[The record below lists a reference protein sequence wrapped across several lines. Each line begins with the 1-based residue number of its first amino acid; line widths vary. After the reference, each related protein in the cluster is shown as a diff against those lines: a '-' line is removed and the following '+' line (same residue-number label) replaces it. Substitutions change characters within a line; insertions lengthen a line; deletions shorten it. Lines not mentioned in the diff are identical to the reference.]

1 MSSTAKLSARDRI
14 ETLLDDNSFVEI
26 GALVTKRSTDF
37 NLQQLEAPGDGVITG
52 YGVID
57 GKPVYVYAQDASVLK
72 GTIGEMHAAKI
83 VSLYDKATKVGA
95 PVIGLI
101 DCAGMRLQEATD
113 ALESFGKIYKAQTLA
128 SGVIPQITAVYGN
141 CGGGCAVLTAL
152 SDFVF
157 MTKEG
162 KLFVNAVNAIEGN
175 YEGKCDTASAD
186 FAAKAGTVDFVDEDE
201 VASLNSIRR
210 LIGFL
215 PLNNEDEVCS
225 ETADDLNRETVGF
238 SSEIADAAEAIK
250 DIADNGE
257 FVEIKAAYAPEL
269 AAGFIKLN
277 GSPVGIIANRT
288 ALKDA
293 EGKTASKFDAVLTTK
308 ACYKAEKFVNF
319 CDAFDI
325 PIITLTNVIGYAST
339 MNEAGSIGI
348 AAAKLSYAF
357 ADATVPKINLVTAKA
372 LGSAYITMNSKA
384 LGADMVFA
392 LENTEIGAM
401 DADLAAQIVYADEI
415 EKAADRAAARSEKA
429 KLYKKTLLASENA
442 AKRGYVDAIID
453 EASVRK
459 QLIYTLEM
467 LYTKRE
473 DRPVRKHGTIL

>member
-26 GALVTKRSTDF
+26 GALVTKRNTDF

-57 GKPVYVYAQDASVLK
+57 GKPVYVYAQDASALK
-72 GTIGEMHAAKI
+72 GTIGEMHAKKI

-95 PVIGLI
+95 PIIGLI
-101 DCAGMRLQEATD
+101 DCAGMRLQEASD
-113 ALESFGKIYKAQTLA
+113 ALESFGSIYKAQTLA
-128 SGVIPQITAVYGN
+128 SGVIPQITAVYGT

-162 KLFVNAVNAIEGN
+162 KLFVNAANTIDGN

-201 VASLNSIRR
+201 VASLNSIRK
-210 LIGFL
+210 LVSFL
-215 PLNNEDEVCS
+215 PLNNEDEVCTES
-225 ETADDLNRETVGF
+225 NDDLNRETTGF
-238 SSEIADAAEAIK
+238 SSMIADAAEAISY
-250 DIADNGE
+250 IADDGE
-257 FVEIKAAYAPEL
+257 FIEIKAAYAPEL
-269 AAGFIKLN
+269 VAGLIKLN

-288 ALKDA
+288 ALK
-293 EGKTASKFDAVLTTK
+293 EESGKVSKKFDAVLTTK
-308 ACYKAEKFVNF
+308 GCYKAEKFVGF

-325 PIITLTNVIGYAST
+325 PVITLTNVTGYASS

-348 AAAKLSYAF
+348 AAAKLTYAF
-357 ADATVPKINLVTAKA
+357 ADATVPKINVVTSKA

-384 LGADMVFA
+384 LGADIVFA
-392 LENTEIGAM
+392 LSDAEIGAM
-401 DADLAAQIVYADEI
+401 DADLAAQIIYADEI
-415 EKAADRAAARSEKA
+415 ANAADKAAARSEKA
-429 KLYKKTLLASENA
+429 KLYKQYMLASDNA
-442 AKRGYVDAIID
+442 ARRGYVDAIID
-453 EASVRK
+453 ESSVRK
-459 QLIYTLEM
+459 QLIYALEM